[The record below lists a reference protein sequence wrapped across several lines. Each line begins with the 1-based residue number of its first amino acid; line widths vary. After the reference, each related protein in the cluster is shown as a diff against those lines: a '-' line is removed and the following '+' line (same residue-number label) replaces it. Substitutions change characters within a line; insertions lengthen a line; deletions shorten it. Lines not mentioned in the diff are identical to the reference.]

1 MSDLVGNPDNSF
13 SQDAA
18 HLREC
23 AAFIGVGIIR
33 TYTVPHEKQLSV
45 RSRLPESLT
54 LTPVPQRLYF
64 SALSA

>member
-1 MSDLVGNPDNSF
+1 MSDLVGNTDNSF

-23 AAFIGVGIIR
+23 AFIGVGIIR

-45 RSRLPESLT
+45 MLMLPESLT